1 MSSSD
6 HTAPESAP
14 GATGA
19 NAESAAQATPATAA
33 TTPVAA
39 EPELAFP
46 EDFTNVRP
54 AATEPAAAEPEA
66 VEPDTTDPDV
76 DQAAT
81 QSATAPA
88 VRYGVGPFS
97 IREIVIFGASA
108 VLLIATFLPQ
118 FYVHLFSF
126 QATIWANLW
135 MGIGIV
141 ALPGLLPALLASGLI
156 VLRRL
161 VPGRSWRVGALS
173 VDQFASAMAIVSVVF
188 YLLVW
193 AGIGTT
199 NARFA
204 VELFGGNIAVQLT
217 FGFLISFF
225 AALIFMAATTFGPY
239 IPFFADDFRGRAEID
254 APPIARD
261 AVTVARRPRP
271 VRPEPAPVP
280 TAYAAPA
287 TTTTTATTPSAPATV
302 PAATPAPAPAPT
314 SPFWVHSTYQR
325 SVVDRTSGALL
336 FEIGPSAWAL
346 AVEDLGTALVIRHE
360 DGRVGILREIN
371 GLSRG

>member
-1 MSSSD
+1 MSSPEN
-6 HTAPESAP
+6 TAPDSADDATVPSSTPDAQATPVADSDLAFPEVVTDARPAAEHAESA
-14 GATGA
+14 GH
-19 NAESAAQATPATAA
+19 AESAAH
-33 TTPVAA
+33 A
-39 EPELAFP
+39 EPLAS
-46 EDFTNVRP
+46 DT
-54 AATEPAAAEPEA
+54 PAAAEAP
-66 VEPDTTDPDV
+66 
-76 DQAAT
+76 AAENT
-81 QSATAPA
+81 ATA

-97 IREIVIFGASA
+97 IREIVVFAASA

-118 FYVHLFSF
+118 FYVHLFAY

-135 MGIGIV
+135 MGIGIL
-141 ALPGLLPALLASGLI
+141 ALPGLLPALLTSGLI

-161 VPGRSWRVGALS
+161 VPGRSWRVGSLS
-173 VDQFASAMAIVSVVF
+173 VDQFASSMAIVSVVF

-225 AALIFMAATTFGPY
+225 ASLTLLAATTFGPY
-239 IPFFADDFRGRAEID
+239 VPFFAEDFRGRAEIETS
-254 APPIARD
+254 PIARD
-261 AVTVARRPRP
+261 AVALARRPRP
-271 VRPEPAPVP
+271 VRPVPAPV
-280 TAYAAPA
+280 AH
-287 TTTTTATTPSAPATV
+287 
-302 PAATPAPAPAPT
+302 PAPAPASAPAPAVPAPAPT
-314 SPFWVHSTYQR
+314 TPFWVHSTYQR
-325 SVVDRTSGALL
+325 SVVDRTTGALL